1 MNSTCK
7 ILFSFVFSVFLSQT
21 AQAQQPLPSRL
32 VWKVNKV
39 DLGTL
44 LEEEG
49 PQIAEFSF
57 THTQDSLFYIEKVW
71 TDCGCTTADFT
82 KDTLKVGESG
92 TVRVSFDPTSGAG
105 FFSRMIVVK
114 GNLAGSQDTLFI
126 EGIAIPYPENPEK
139 AYGVRKADLGFRLS
153 KVNMGEAFTNEPKL
167 KEIEFYNFSK
177 FTLKKSELNSQTPDY
192 ITISQ
197 VQDSIRPQERG
208 LLLISYD
215 AKAKNDLG
223 FFEYRTVIFWGEKQ
237 KLELDILAD
246 VFEYFAPFA
255 KENLNTV
262 PQLFIENKEVNLG
275 AISPNAIQTRTVSLE
290 NKGQEVLMIRKIQ
303 GNCECLKL
311 EMPKTAINP
320 GETLLMK
327 ITFDPKGR
335 LGIDQRN
342 IYIFSNDPVNSVQL
356 VVLKSRVE

>member
-21 AQAQQPLPSRL
+21 AQAQQALPSRL
-32 VWKVNKV
+32 VWKINKV

-57 THTQDSLFYIEKVW
+57 THTQDSLFFIKEVW

-82 KDTLKVGESG
+82 RDTLKVGETG
-92 TVRVSFDPTSGAG
+92 TVRVSFDPSSGAG

-126 EGIAIPYPENPEK
+126 EGISIPFPENPEK

-177 FTLKKSELNSQTPDY
+177 FTLKKTELNSQTPDY

-215 AKAKNDLG
+215 GKAKNDLG
-223 FFEYRTVIFWGEKQ
+223 FFEDRTVLFWGEKQ
-237 KLELDILAD
+237 KFELDIMAD

-262 PQLFIENKEVNLG
+262 PQLFMQNKEINLG
-275 AISPNAIQTRTVSLE
+275 TISPNAIQTRTVSLE
-290 NKGQEVLMIRKIQ
+290 NKGKEILEIRKIQ

-311 EMPKTAINP
+311 AMPKTSINP
-320 GETLLMK
+320 GETLELK

>member
-7 ILFSFVFSVFLSQT
+7 ILFSFVLSVFLSQT
-21 AQAQQPLPSRL
+21 AQAQQAPPSRL

-49 PQIAEFSF
+49 PQIAEFNF
-57 THTQDSLFYIEKVW
+57 THTQDSLFFIEKVW

-82 KDTLKVGESG
+82 RDTLKVGESG

-126 EGIAIPYPENPEK
+126 EGISIPYPENPEK
-139 AYGVRKADLGFRLS
+139 AYRVRKADLGFRLS
-153 KVNMGEAFTNEPKL
+153 KVNMGEVFTNEPKL

-177 FTLKKSELNSQTPDY
+177 FTLKKSELNSQTPEY

-215 AKAKNDLG
+215 GKAKNDLG
-223 FFEYRTVIFWGEKQ
+223 FFEDRTVLFWGEKQ
-237 KLELDILAD
+237 KLELEIMAD
-246 VFEYFAPFA
+246 VFEYFAPFS

-262 PQLFIENKEVNLG
+262 PQLFMENKEVNLG
-275 AISPNAIQTRTVSLE
+275 GISPNAIQTRTVSLE
-290 NKGQEVLMIRKIQ
+290 NKGQEVLEIRKIQ

-311 EMPKTAINP
+311 EISKTIINP
-320 GETLLMK
+320 GETLELK

-335 LGIDQRN
+335 QGIDQRN